1 MVRKEKK
8 KMRAWRRLL
17 SIALCLAL
25 MLGIFPGTPLT
36 AHAATKALTNGT
48 CGSGVRYSFDKGTK
62 TLTITGR
69 GKIKGYGTEDNDRSP
84 FSGEDTG
91 IETVVISNG
100 ITEIGEWAFYDNSTI
115 KSVQLGKDV
124 RTIEHAAFYGC
135 ISISQMNLPDGLTT
149 IGDRAIEHCIALKDI
164 TLPESVTSVG
174 EYAFDDTGYYR
185 DRNNWEDNALYLGHV
200 LLAGLYNDAYHD
212 ERHKGRKEYVS
223 DIYTSYSESKM
234 VSGTYRVKEGTKI
247 IAPCSF
253 KRNWLV
259 EQVIF
264 PSGVTV
270 LGNGAFGSNAA
281 LKKVSIPAGVRKIGD
296 GCFDYCKNLK
306 TVTFSKT
313 VMEIGENAFRDC
325 GKLTSIKLPSNLR
338 VIGAGAFQGSGL
350 KSVTIPKNVNAVGD
364 NAFQACASLKSVTLK
379 SGVRSIGEM
388 AFCDCKKL
396 KSVTVPKSV
405 KTIGSYAFGYE
416 GTFANGKMKGFK
428 LKGYKNSAAQK
439 YAKQYGVKFTVI
451 K

>member
-1 MVRKEKK
+1 M
-8 KMRAWRRLL
+8 
-17 SIALCLAL
+17 SIALCLML
-25 MLGIFPGTPLT
+25 MLGIFPGAPLT

-48 CGSGVRYSFDKGTK
+48 CGSGVRYSFDKKTK
-62 TLTITGR
+62 VLTISGR

-84 FSGEDTG
+84 FSGEETG

-124 RTIEHAAFYGC
+124 KTIDHAAFYGC
-135 ISISQMNLPDGLTT
+135 ISITQMNLPDGLTT
-149 IGDRAIEHCIALKDI
+149 IGNNAIEHCIALKDI
-164 TLPESVTSVG
+164 TLPAGVISVG

-200 LLAGLYNDAYHD
+200 LLAGMYNDAYHD

-223 DIYTSYSESKM
+223 DIYTSYSKSKM
-234 VSGTYRVKEGTKI
+234 VSGTYRVKKGTKI
-247 IAPCSF
+247 IAPRSF
-253 KRNWLV
+253 CCYDGIV
-259 EQVIF
+259 EEIIL
-264 PSGVTV
+264 PAGVTV
-270 LGNGAFGSNAA
+270 LGDEAFQYNGA
-281 LKKVSIPAGVRKIGD
+281 LKKVSIPTGVRKIGD
-296 GCFDYCKNLK
+296 GCFNSCKNLK
-306 TVTFSKT
+306 TVTFPKT

-338 VIGAGAFQGSGL
+338 VIGAEAFAGSG
-350 KSVTIPKNVNAVGD
+350 
-364 NAFQACASLKSVTLK
+364 
-379 SGVRSIGEM
+379 
-388 AFCDCKKL
+388 L

-405 KTIGSYAFGYE
+405 KTIGSHAFGFMDSYYDHK
-416 GTFANGKMKGFK
+416 TKGFK